1 MTPDQIREF
10 IQDGEW
16 ASITVELRPSSNK
29 TPTGAP
35 QPFYCSRL
43 FKYSEPDHFECT
55 VINFADPS
63 GKVPLVKIHIK
74 GLNLWRGEH
83 PIAKGAYNVDYVAD
97 EAYEIT
103 PLHQRFADAANRFTA
118 SGLNHWEIGVAQDVQ
133 AKPFPLFC
141 LIEGQTYVDSLHSK
155 ANLSRCHLDS
165 ERTNTSNWDA
175 EPRTHWW
182 KGSNHLKKEM
192 ESKIGC

>member
-1 MTPDQIREF
+1 MMTPDQIREF

-55 VINFADPS
+55 VINFSDPN
-63 GKVPLVKIHIK
+63 GKVPMVKIHIK

-103 PLHQRFADAANRFTA
+103 PLHQGFADAANRFTA

-133 AKPFPLFC
+133 AKPFPLFG
-141 LIEGQTYVDSLHSK
+141 LIEGQTYVDYDLIYVYDGMLV
-155 ANLSRCHLDS
+155 N
-165 ERTNTSNWDA
+165 
-175 EPRTHWW
+175 
-182 KGSNHLKKEM
+182 
-192 ESKIGC
+192 ESKHVDGRAFDKPEGRPTNLQIPLIRKSQT

>member
-1 MTPDQIREF
+1 MMTPDQIRKF

-16 ASITVELRPSSNK
+16 ASITVELRPNK

-55 VINFADPS
+55 VINFADPN

-83 PIAKGAYNVDYVAD
+83 PIAKGAYNVD
-97 EAYEIT
+97 
-103 PLHQRFADAANRFTA
+103 
-118 SGLNHWEIGVAQDVQ
+118 
-133 AKPFPLFC
+133 
-141 LIEGQTYVDSLHSK
+141 
-155 ANLSRCHLDS
+155 
-165 ERTNTSNWDA
+165 
-175 EPRTHWW
+175 
-182 KGSNHLKKEM
+182 
-192 ESKIGC
+192 

>member
-16 ASITVELRPSSNK
+16 ASITVELRPSSNE

-43 FKYSEPDHFECT
+43 FKYSKPDHFECT
-55 VINFADPS
+55 VINFADPN

-74 GLNLWRGEH
+74 GFNLWRGEH

-103 PLHQRFADAANRFTA
+103 PLHQGFADAANRFTA
-118 SGLNHWEIGVAQDVQ
+118 SGLNHWEIGVAQDVR
-133 AKPFPLFC
+133 AKPFPLFG
-141 LIEGQTYVDSLHSK
+141 LIEGQTYVDYDLIYIYDGMLFNGSK
-155 ANLSRCHLDS
+155 HVDGRAFDKPESRPTNLRIPLIRRSQ
-165 ERTNTSNWDA
+165 T
-175 EPRTHWW
+175 
-182 KGSNHLKKEM
+182 
-192 ESKIGC
+192 

>member
-1 MTPDQIREF
+1 MMTPDQIREF

-55 VINFADPS
+55 VINFADPN

-74 GLNLWRGEH
+74 GLNLWRGEALGTAIGKH
-83 PIAKGAYNVDYVAD
+83 SSN
-97 EAYEIT
+97 
-103 PLHQRFADAANRFTA
+103 FAD
-118 SGLNHWEIGVAQDVQ
+118 GMLQQ
-133 AKPFPLFC
+133 
-141 LIEGQTYVDSLHSK
+141 
-155 ANLSRCHLDS
+155 
-165 ERTNTSNWDA
+165 
-175 EPRTHWW
+175 
-182 KGSNHLKKEM
+182 
-192 ESKIGC
+192 